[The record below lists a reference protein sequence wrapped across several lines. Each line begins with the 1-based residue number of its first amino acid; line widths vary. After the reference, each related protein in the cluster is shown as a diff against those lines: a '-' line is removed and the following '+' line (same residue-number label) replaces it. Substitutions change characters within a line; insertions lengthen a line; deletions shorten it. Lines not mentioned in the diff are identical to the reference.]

1 METNVTLLDGERL
14 DVVNENIT
22 LIQKKS
28 GLTFGTDA
36 LLLAAFA
43 RGGGGGVAA
52 DLGAGTG
59 IVSFLAAARGK
70 FTKLYAVEEQ
80 PDFWNVIRRNAVVKL
95 MENRVFCVEQDVR
108 ALRATD
114 LGGECDA
121 VLTNP
126 PYMRAG
132 SGKTNDHGAK
142 AIARHELL
150 WGIGDFCAA
159 AGRCL
164 KYGGSFYAVYRPER
178 MAELFRAMQDAGI
191 EPKRLVAVCPD
202 AERAPSLILVEGKKG
217 AAAGLRFEKPLFLY
231 ADAAHTVYTEETK
244 FIYEN
249 GRFKERA

>member
-1 METNVTLLDGERL
+1 METNVTLLGDERL

-22 LIQKKS
+22 LIQKKN

-43 RGGGGGVAA
+43 RGGSGTAA
-52 DLGAGTG
+52 DFGAGTG

-70 FTKLYAVEEQ
+70 FAKFYAVEAQ
-80 PDFWNVIRRNAVVKL
+80 SDFCNLIRRNAAVNR
-95 MENRVFCVEQDVR
+95 MEDRVFCVERDLR
-108 ALRATD
+108 ALTPAD

-142 AIARHELL
+142 AIARHEVL
-150 WGIGDFCAA
+150 GSIDDFCAA

-164 KYGGSFYAVYRPER
+164 KYGGIFYAVYRPER
-178 MAELFRAMQDAGI
+178 MAELFRAMQNAGV

-202 AERAPSLILVEGKKG
+202 SARAPSLILVEGKKG
-217 AAAGLRFEKPLFLY
+217 AAAGLIFGKPLFLY

-249 GRFKERA
+249 GKFKERT

>member
-1 METNVTLLDGERL
+1 MEANVTLLDGERL
-14 DVVNENIT
+14 DTVNENIT
-22 LIQKKS
+22 LIQKKD

-43 RGGGGGVAA
+43 RGSGSGVAA

-59 IVSFLAAARGK
+59 IVSLLVAARGK
-70 FTKLYAVEEQ
+70 YAKLFSVEAQ
-80 PDFWNVIRRNAVVKL
+80 ADFCDLIRRNAAVNR
-95 MENRVFCVEQDVR
+95 MEDRIFCVERDLR
-108 ALRATD
+108 ALTPAD

-150 WGIGDFCAA
+150 GGIGDFCAA

-164 KYGGSFYAVYRPER
+164 KYGGIFYAVYRPER
-178 MAELFRAMQDAGI
+178 TAELFRAMQDAGI
-191 EPKRLVAVCPD
+191 EPKRLMAVCPD
-202 AERAPSLILVEGKKG
+202 TERAPSLILVEGKKG
-217 AAAGLRFEKPLFLY
+217 AAAGLIFEKPLFLY
-231 ADAAHTVYTEETK
+231 ADAAHTVYTEERR

-249 GRFKERA
+249 GRFKERT

>member
-1 METNVTLLDGERL
+1 MEANVTLLDGERL
-14 DVVNENIT
+14 DTVNENIT
-22 LIQKKS
+22 LIQKKD

-43 RGGGGGVAA
+43 RGVGSGVAA

-59 IVSFLAAARGK
+59 IVSLLVAARGK
-70 FTKLYAVEEQ
+70 YAKLFPVEAQ
-80 PDFWNVIRRNAVVKL
+80 TDFCDLIRRNAAVNR
-95 MENRVFCVEQDVR
+95 MEDRIFCVERDLR
-108 ALRATD
+108 ALTSAD

-150 WGIGDFCAA
+150 GGIGDFCAA

-164 KYGGSFYAVYRPER
+164 KYGGIFYAVYRPER
-178 MAELFRAMQDAGI
+178 TAELFRAMQDAGI
-191 EPKRLVAVCPD
+191 EPKRFVAVCPD
-202 AERAPSLILVEGKKG
+202 TGRAPSLILVEGKKG
-217 AAAGLRFEKPLFLY
+217 AAAGLIFEKPLFLY
-231 ADAAHTVYTEETK
+231 ADASHTVYTEETR

-249 GRFKERA
+249 GRFKERT

>member
-1 METNVTLLDGERL
+1 MTLLGDERL

-22 LIQKKS
+22 LIQKKD

-43 RGGGGGVAA
+43 RGGSGTAA

-70 FTKLYAVEEQ
+70 YTKLYAVEAQ
-80 PDFWNVIRRNAVVKL
+80 PDFCNLIRRNTAVNHMKD
-95 MENRVFCVEQDVR
+95 RVFCVERDLR
-108 ALRATD
+108 ALTPAD

-142 AIARHELL
+142 TIARHEVL
-150 WGIGDFCAA
+150 GNIDDFCAA

-164 KYGGSFYAVYRPER
+164 KYGGIFYAVYRPER
-178 MAELFRAMQDAGI
+178 TAELFRAMQAANI

-202 AERAPSLILVEGKKG
+202 AGRAPSLILVEGKKG
-217 AAAGLRFEKPLFLY
+217 AAAGLIFEKPLFLY

-249 GRFKERA
+249 GRFKERT

>member
-1 METNVTLLDGERL
+1 MKTNITLLADERL
-14 DVVNENIT
+14 DTVNEDLR
-22 LIQKKS
+22 LIQKAN

-43 RGGGGGVAA
+43 RGGCGQVAA

-59 IVSFLAAARGK
+59 IVSLLTAVRNKFAR
-70 FTKLYAVEEQ
+70 LYAVEVQ
-80 PDFWNVIRRNAVVKL
+80 PEFCRLIRQNAAINQL
-95 MENRVFCVEQDVR
+95 SDRVHCVAQDVR
-108 ALRATD
+108 TLSAAD

-150 WGIGDFCAA
+150 GNIHDFCAA

-164 KYGGSFYAVYRPER
+164 KYGGGFYAVYRPER
-178 MAELFRAMQDAGI
+178 MAELFCAMQAADI
-191 EPKRLVAVCPD
+191 EPKRLTAVCPD
-202 AERAPSLILVEGKKG
+202 TESAPSLILVEGKKC
-217 AAAGLRFEKPLFLY
+217 AAPGLIFEKPLFLY
-231 ADAAHTVYTEETK
+231 TDTTHTRQSDALR

-249 GRFKERA
+249 GRFKERI

>member
-1 METNVTLLDGERL
+1 MEANVTLLDGERL
-14 DVVNENIT
+14 DTVNENIT
-22 LIQKKS
+22 LIQKKD

-43 RGGGGGVAA
+43 RGSGSGVAA

-59 IVSFLAAARGK
+59 IVSLLVAARGK
-70 FTKLYAVEEQ
+70 YAKLFSVEAQ
-80 PDFWNVIRRNAVVKL
+80 ADFCDLIRRNAAVNR
-95 MENRVFCVEQDVR
+95 MEDRIFCVERDLR
-108 ALRATD
+108 ALTPAD

-126 PYMRAG
+126 PYMCAG

-150 WGIGDFCAA
+150 GGIGDFCAA

-164 KYGGSFYAVYRPER
+164 KYGGIFYAVYRPER
-178 MAELFRAMQDAGI
+178 TAELFRAMQDAGI

-202 AERAPSLILVEGKKG
+202 TGRAPSLILVEGKKG
-217 AAAGLRFEKPLFLY
+217 AAAGLIFEKPLFLY
-231 ADAAHTVYTEETK
+231 ADAAHTVYTEETR

-249 GRFKERA
+249 GRFKERT

>member
-1 METNVTLLDGERL
+1 MEANVTLLDGERL
-14 DVVNENIT
+14 DTVNENIT
-22 LIQKKS
+22 LIQKKD

-43 RGGGGGVAA
+43 RGSGSGVAA

-59 IVSFLAAARGK
+59 IVSLLVAARGK
-70 FTKLYAVEEQ
+70 YAKLFPVEAQ
-80 PDFWNVIRRNAVVKL
+80 ADFCDLIRRNAAVNR
-95 MENRVFCVEQDVR
+95 MEDRIFCVERDLR
-108 ALRATD
+108 ALTPAD

-150 WGIGDFCAA
+150 GGIGDFCAA

-164 KYGGSFYAVYRPER
+164 KYGGIFYAVYRPER
-178 MAELFRAMQDAGI
+178 TAELFRAMQDAGI
-191 EPKRLVAVCPD
+191 EPKRLMAVCPD
-202 AERAPSLILVEGKKG
+202 TERAPSLILVEGKKG
-217 AAAGLRFEKPLFLY
+217 AAAGLIFEKPLFLY
-231 ADAAHTVYTEETK
+231 ANAAHTVYTEETR

-249 GRFKERA
+249 GRFKERT

>member
-59 IVSFLAAARGK
+59 IVSLLVAARGK
-70 FTKLYAVEEQ
+70 FTKLYAVEAQ
-80 PDFWNVIRRNAVVKL
+80 PDFCNLIRRNAVVNR

-132 SGKTNDHGAK
+132 SGKT
-142 AIARHELL
+142 
-150 WGIGDFCAA
+150 
-159 AGRCL
+159 
-164 KYGGSFYAVYRPER
+164 
-178 MAELFRAMQDAGI
+178 M
-191 EPKRLVAVCPD
+191 
-202 AERAPSLILVEGKKG
+202 SLS
-217 AAAGLRFEKPLFLY
+217 
-231 ADAAHTVYTEETK
+231 
-244 FIYEN
+244 
-249 GRFKERA
+249 

>member
-1 METNVTLLDGERL
+1 MTLLGGERL
-14 DVVNENIT
+14 DTVNENIT
-22 LIQKKS
+22 LIQKKD

-43 RGGGGGVAA
+43 RGVGSGVAA

-59 IVSFLAAARGK
+59 IVSLLVAARGK
-70 FTKLYAVEEQ
+70 YAKLFSVEAQ
-80 PDFWNVIRRNAVVKL
+80 ADFCDLIRRNTAVNR
-95 MENRVFCVEQDVR
+95 MEDRIFCVERDLR
-108 ALRATD
+108 ALTPAD

-150 WGIGDFCAA
+150 GGIGDFCAA

-164 KYGGSFYAVYRPER
+164 KYGGIFYAVYRPER
-178 MAELFRAMQDAGI
+178 TAELFRAMQDAGI

-202 AERAPSLILVEGKKG
+202 TWRAPSLILVEGKKG
-217 AAAGLRFEKPLFLY
+217 AAAGLIFEKPLFLY
-231 ADAAHTVYTEETK
+231 ADAAHTVYTEETR

-249 GRFKERA
+249 GRFKERT